1 MKPQIISIIGGRGKM
16 GSLFAE
22 AFHGEGYTVLVSNED
37 NTDNT
42 ALAQMGDVVIVS
54 VPIDKTEEVVREIEP
69 YVKPESLLTD
79 FTSVK
84 TKPVAA
90 MAQYSQ
96 AEIIGGHPLFGP
108 NVNLQD
114 QNMIL
119 CPARGETYGLWYK
132 TALESLGL
140 KVTLMT
146 TEEHDKAMAAVQ
158 CLTHISNISFAYALT
173 KMKKNPTLE
182 DLTTPL
188 HTLNIYA
195 VSRILSQDP
204 SLYAGIQ
211 TTNPFAKEA
220 VQMYCDAVEEISMLV
235 REQKKGELKEL
246 LNFLQDQFR
255 NYLVRKKD
263 TE

>member
-1 MKPQIISIIGGRGKM
+1 MKPQIISIVGGRGKM

-42 ALAQMGDVVIVS
+42 ALAQLGDVVIVS
-54 VPIDKTEEVVREIEP
+54 VPIDKTEEVVREIGP
-69 YVKPESLLTD
+69 YVRKEALLTD

-84 TKPVAA
+84 TQPVAA

-132 TALESLGL
+132 TVLESLGL
-140 KVTLMT
+140 IVTFMT
-146 TEEHDKAMAAVQ
+146 PEEHDKAMAAVQ

-173 KMKKNPTLE
+173 KMKNIPAPE
-182 DLTTPL
+182 GLTTPL

-195 VSRILSQDP
+195 ISRILSQDP

-211 TTNPFAKEA
+211 TANPFAKEA
-220 VQMYCDAVEEISMLV
+220 VQMYGDAVKEISALV
-235 REQKKGELKEL
+235 LEQKKGALEEL
-246 LNFLQDQFR
+246 LGSLQDQFR
-255 NYLVRKKD
+255 DYLVRKKD
-263 TE
+263 VD

>member
-1 MKPQIISIIGGRGKM
+1 
-16 GSLFAE
+16 
-22 AFHGEGYTVLVSNED
+22 NED
-37 NTDNT
+37 NTDNIK
-42 ALAQMGDVVIVS
+42 LAQLGEVVIVS
-54 VPIDKTEEVVREIEP
+54 VPIDKTEEVVREIGP
-69 YVKPESLLTD
+69 YVRKEAMLTD

-90 MAQYSQ
+90 MIQSSR

-132 TALESLGL
+132 NTLESLGL

-146 TEEHDKAMAAVQ
+146 PEEHDKAMAAVQ
-158 CLTHISNISFAYALT
+158 CLTHFSNISFAYALA
-173 KMKKNPTLE
+173 KMKTVPTSE

-188 HTLNIYA
+188 HTLNLYA

-220 VQMYCDAVEEISMLV
+220 VQMYCGAVEEISALV
-235 REQKKGELKEL
+235 REQKKGELEEL
-246 LNFLQDQFR
+246 LSSLQDQFQ
-255 NYLVRKKD
+255 NLVGKKKA
-263 TE
+263 E

>member
-42 ALAQMGDVVIVS
+42 ALAQLGDVVVVS
-54 VPIDKTEEVVREIEP
+54 VPIDKTEEVVREIGP
-69 YVKPESLLTD
+69 YVKKEALLTD

-90 MAQYSQ
+90 MIQYSQ

-108 NVNLQD
+108 NVNLPG
-114 QNMIL
+114 QNMVL

-140 KVTLMT
+140 NVKLMT
-146 TEEHDKAMAAVQ
+146 PEEHDKAMAAVQ
-158 CLTHISNISFAYALT
+158 CLTHFSNISFAYALA
-173 KMKKNPTLE
+173 KMKTVPTPE

-195 VSRILSQDP
+195 ISRILSQDP

-211 TTNPFAKEA
+211 TANPFAKEA
-220 VQMYCDAVEEISMLV
+220 VQMYCDAVEEISKLV
-235 REQKKGELKEL
+235 REQKKGELEEL
-246 LNFLQDQFR
+246 LSSLQDQFR
-255 NYLVRKKD
+255 YLVGKKKA
-263 TE
+263 E